1 MHTTDRITRIVE
13 VSAFDRITLQAINIE
28 NEFVVKQGQ
37 RESLTIEARPEV
49 FDKIKTETHS
59 GRLTVHTGSTWCERI
74 MAALSTSLT
83 RPHVKYVVTT
93 PRLTDLDIACL
104 ADVRVEKVETDRLHV
119 RFGGP
124 GHLAIAGLKARQ
136 LEIDV
141 AIPSP
146 CQIEVSGQVSEQRVS
161 LNGLS
166 DYSARDLGSEKTTVV
181 LSGPGGHAVVQASAG
196 LDVTIRGPGRVE
208 YYGHP
213 QVAKKVSPMG
223 VVTRLDAID
232 AVSARA

>member
-1 MHTTDRITRIVE
+1 MNTPDRITQLVE
-13 VSAFDRITLQAINIE
+13 VGAFDRIVLQAINIE
-28 NEFVVKQGQ
+28 NELLVKQGQ
-37 RESLTIEARPEV
+37 RESLTIEARPEI

-59 GRLTVHTGSTWCERI
+59 GRLTIHTGSTWCEKI
-74 MAALSTSLT
+74 IAALSTSLT

-104 ADVRVEKVETDRLHV
+104 ADVRVEKVETERLHV
-119 RFGGP
+119 KFGGP
-124 GHLAIAGLKARQ
+124 GHLAIAGLSAGQ
-136 LEIDV
+136 LEVDV
-141 AIPSP
+141 AMPSP

-181 LSGPGGHAVVQASAG
+181 LSGPGSHAVVQAGAE

-213 QVAKKVSPMG
+213 RITKKVSPMG
-223 VVTRLDAID
+223 VVMQADTSGPMAGRG
-232 AVSARA
+232 